1 MISKYMKKMY
11 LTITE
16 VEIESML
23 TVHLT
28 LKKWQSSK
36 NNNNDNAGVAVAKT
50 NLLTLLEG
58 I

>member
-1 MISKYMKKMY
+1 MY